1 MATTAA
7 QTTGTRPSIAHREY
21 PDPTWSDAQR
31 TAWEAIRAVY
41 LAKEM
46 LYHAYATGALPSA
59 EPATRAWL
67 AWMEAEREYALIHI
81 GTGIGEGA

>member
-1 MATTAA
+1 MATATSTTTA
-7 QTTGTRPSIAHREY
+7 TRPSIAHREY

-41 LAKEM
+41 QAKDM
-46 LYHAYATGALPSA
+46 LYHAFAVGALPSA

-67 AWMEAEREYALIHI
+67 AWSEAEREYALIYD
-81 GTGIGEGA
+81 GEDA